1 MIGGTD
7 VAVVGA
13 GIAGLS
19 TAHALVERGRR

>member
-13 GIAGLS
+13 GTAGLS
-19 TAHALVERGRR
+19 TAMRWSSMGRR